1 MQVNDLTTTN
11 GGLTTQLANE
21 IGLTAD
27 HLIRQLKLQLF
38 RDCTA
43 SNEALATVVAISAV
57 YQVNPLLPGAF
68 EIWED
73 TGGRVIVQ
81 PSDSLVSHIIA
92 THPGYEDQGH
102 EFVWSE
108 NGPQPEWQC
117 DYWIRISGQTF
128 RYTAFQSEWDR
139 GGKTNWAR
147 QPRHMLMIKAKRICA
162 RMCGII
168 LPLHERQ
175 EATQA
180 MPTARETN
188 RPQGVEGLDA
198 LLANNDRNETTD
210 NDTTTEDDNG

>member
-1 MQVNDLTTTN
+1 MQVNDLTTTTTN
-11 GGLTTQLANE
+11 EQSGLLAQLADD
-21 IGLTAD
+21 IGMTANG
-27 HLIRQLKLQLF
+27 LIRQLKLQLF

-43 SNEALATVVAISAV
+43 TNEALATVVTISKL
-57 YQVNPLLPGAF
+57 YRVNPLLPGAF

-108 NGPQPEWQC
+108 SGPQPEWQC

-175 EATQA
+175 EAQA

-198 LLANNDRNETTD
+198 LLAND
-210 NDTTTEDDNG
+210 NNTTEDDNG